1 MRLAID
7 GDWIEDKIPA
17 VVYVALIA
25 YLLGSSVYVRMSMAT
40 RLAYALCA
48 AIALLVPMGLL
59 LAGRRVTRRMA
70 RFVAAIVG
78 VSGLF
83 LVPAIVFPEGRT
95 FQHVAIDLCTTL
107 MPVGF
112 FLTALLAPSSLRRIL
127 DPRWVVLFCVIS
139 LYPPLIVQDAT
150 GARWFEPP
158 SLGVIALVATLAIH
172 GGTWARPTA
181 GVGSALL
188 VVLATLSGS
197 RSIALLALLAF
208 VIIVCVN
215 RTAQGIA
222 GLVLVSAL
230 AMSVLGLDFG
240 ERRPPRG
247 SWLQPAFR
255 MARLMSL
262 TTRDPSA
269 TRRLQEAE
277 MVFADMEKRSAAL
290 GFVGMG
296 HGAVFEPEAWGRPG
310 NISEEGF
317 VHNIHVGP
325 VMMTFRYGLLGIA
338 VYLMLAI
345 TATVAACR
353 WFLKRRSG
361 EVAVDL
367 SFLYAFGVAL
377 FMIEFMVRNVLPNPV
392 FSFFVAGFL
401 ALALD
406 RRSIVEP
413 RTSSPTAPDR
423 AVRGGQPHLPA
434 P

>member
-25 YLLGSSVYVRMSMAT
+25 YLLGSSVYVRMSTAT

-70 RFVAAIVG
+70 RFAAAIAG

-83 LVPAIVFPEGRT
+83 LVPAMVFPEGRT
-95 FQHVAIDLCTTL
+95 LQHVAIDLCTTL

-112 FLTALLAPSSLRRIL
+112 FLTALLAPSSIRRIL
-127 DPRWVVLFCVIS
+127 EPRWVALFFVIS
-139 LYPPLIVQDAT
+139 LYPPFIVQDPS
-150 GARWFEPP
+150 GVRLFEPP
-158 SLGVIALVATLAIH
+158 SVGVMALVATLAIH
-172 GGTWARPTA
+172 GGKWARPAA
-181 GVGSALL
+181 GAGLALL

-208 VIIVCVN
+208 ASSVFVN
-215 RTAQGIA
+215 RTAQRIA
-222 GLVLVSAL
+222 GLVLVGAL
-230 AMSVLGLDFG
+230 GASLLGLDLDV
-240 ERRPPRG
+240 RRPQRG

-255 MARLMSL
+255 IVQLMSL
-262 TTRDPSA
+262 TPAPSA

-277 MVFADMEKRSAAL
+277 IAFADTEKRSAAW

-296 HGAVFEPEAWGRPG
+296 HGAVFEPGDWDRPM

-325 VMMTFRYGLLGIA
+325 AMMTFRYGLLGIA
-338 VYLMLAI
+338 VYLILAI

-392 FSFFVAGFL
+392 FSFFLSGYL
-401 ALALD
+401 AIALN
-406 RRSIVEP
+406 RRNIVEP
-413 RTSSPTAPDR
+413 RTSPPPAPDR
-423 AVRGGQPHLPA
+423 PVPGGQPHLPA